1 MEMIDKMCLLLN
13 INASY
18 ATATT
23 LSHLSYF
30 FYLHTN
36 FFIMYSTTYTPLLHT
51 EGEIAR
57 MEDGQYNAALLF
69 DHDDLGSAKT
79 KR

>member
-1 MEMIDKMCLLLN
+1 
-13 INASY
+13 
-18 ATATT
+18 
-23 LSHLSYF
+23 
-30 FYLHTN
+30 
-36 FFIMYSTTYTPLLHT
+36 MYSTTYTPLLHT